1 VNPIADFKYFSKR
14 GLLERIIYATQSAN
28 TSTKGLETMKK
39 LLFFAAVCLAVL
51 GITVS
56 AQTANSGSITGV
68 VKDQNGAAIPGAT
81 VRLINTGTN
90 VTRTATSSGDGVYEI
105 SQIVPGT
112 YRLEVEANNFAKYV
126 QESVTVNVL
135 ARVSLDPELKPAG
148 TTAQVTVTSENTALV
163 ETTKTEVSGV
173 IDRRQMEDLPV
184 NGRSFASLAVLI
196 PGATLAP
203 SFDPT
208 KARVGTF
215 SIGGSSGR
223 NLNITIDGGD
233 NKDNA
238 VGGILQNF
246 SMEGIQE
253 FALST
258 QRFSAANGRSGGALL
273 SVVSKSGTN
282 EFHGSAFGFFRDD
295 ALNANAP
302 KLLAEAR
309 GESTADALK
318 LPFSRQQFGG
328 SFGGPIKKNKAF
340 FFGTV
345 EHTRERGNSFVPVT
359 IQNEIKFLEP
369 LGYKSVALLPQ
380 PFNDTQYTIKTD
392 FNPSNK
398 DALVFRFAGQ
408 NNDALND
415 QAGFLIVNTDLS
427 GGNKSLNTLY
437 NFLGSWT
444 RTLNQRIV
452 NQFVYQYST
461 FDNQILATTDLN
473 NLTFPNG
480 IIVGRNGNVPQQT
493 LQKKHQFRDDLS
505 WIRGNHGFKFG
516 VDFVYEPTLGGLFAF
531 NSAPE
536 YDFFFNPSEISQ
548 NPGQFPQGFN
558 TAQVLPGPIT
568 CSTLVGPSTC
578 TAAQLAGFGVV
589 SEILLSGG
597 DPGFSLRDGAK
608 QFAGYVQD
616 DWKVNRNLTLN
627 LGMRYDVDIGF
638 VDHAHAADNRAY
650 RALKIIGS
658 PFANHVVSDDKNNF
672 SPRIG
677 FAWDFR
683 GNSRSVIRGG
693 YGIYYDQSFL
703 NVPLFAV
710 QQANP
715 EIYATFLNDGDNL
728 SLNSPP
734 PTIPRPLNNPLPGT
748 RGRMLDQDFV
758 SPYSQQWNLGFAQE
772 VGKNMALEFDY
783 VHILGLHE
791 FTSLDINPRIGPLIN
806 AQRNDPTPP
815 RLLAPAFAA
824 HAAELTAAFG
834 TPSPFARITV
844 AQSDGRSRYDAFT
857 VSFKRRY
864 ANKFQLNAHYT
875 LSKAQ
880 AWFGQTGDFGNVAQN
895 QFQKFDPAADFG
907 PTDSDERHRF
917 VISGIFD
924 LKWGFQVAPIFQ
936 LASARNWSVFPDCV
950 CDINKDGVTFEN
962 RDSRDGN
969 DQHSLPPNTMKGDNF
984 SQLNVRV
991 SKFFKFGE
999 QRRLGLFFEA
1009 FNVFNTANFGREF
1022 QNVTGESD
1030 FGKPINFF
1038 GATGFSEP
1046 LGIPFQA
1053 QLGVRFTF

>member
-1 VNPIADFKYFSKR
+1 MR
-14 GLLERIIYATQSAN
+14 LERFKRMLS
-28 TSTKGLETMKK
+28 
-39 LLFFAAVCLAVL
+39 LLFTVVL
-51 GITVS
+51 LFICAQSTLTL
-56 AQTANSGSITGV
+56 AQTANTGVITGV
-68 VKDQNGAAIPGAT
+68 VKNEKGELIPNAK
-81 VRLINTGTN
+81 VRVINTATN
-90 VTRTATSSGDGVYEI
+90 VARETTTSGEGAYEI
-105 SQIVPGT
+105 AQLVPGD
-112 YRLEVEANNFAKYV
+112 YRVEVEASGFSKSI
-126 QESVTVNVL
+126 QEHVTVNVL
-135 ARVSLDPELKPAG
+135 SRVTLEPVLSPAG
-148 TTAQVTVTSENTALV
+148 ASAQVTVTSEAALV
-163 ETTKTEVSGV
+163 ETTKTEVSDV
-173 IDRRQMEDLPV
+173 VDQRQMENLPV

-215 SIGGSSGR
+215 SIGGATGR
-223 NLNITIDGGD
+223 NLNITVDGGD

-273 SVVSKSGTN
+273 SVVSKSGSN
-282 EFHGSAFGFFRDD
+282 ELHGSVFGFFRDE

-302 KLLAEAR
+302 ALLAKANSELFPNP
-309 GESTADALK
+309 ADAVK
-318 LPFSRQQFGG
+318 PPFGRQQFGG
-328 SFGGPIKKNKAF
+328 SFGGPIKKDKAF

-345 EHTRERGNSFVPVT
+345 EHARERGNSIVPGSDQT
-359 IQNEIKFLEP
+359 QIAFLQP
-369 LGYKSVALLPQ
+369 LGYNAVRFLPQ

-392 FNPSNK
+392 FNPSPK
-398 DALVFRFAGQ
+398 HAIAVRFAGE

-415 QAGFLIVNTDLS
+415 QAGFLIVRTDLS
-427 GGNKSLNTLY
+427 GGNKTLNSLY
-437 NFLGSWT
+437 NLLGSWT
-444 RTLNQRIV
+444 YTANSRTV

-461 FDNQILATTDLN
+461 FNNQILATTDLP

-493 LQKKHQFRDDLS
+493 LQKKHQFRDDLTYS
-505 WIRGNHGFKFG
+505 RGNHSFKFG
-516 VDFVYEPTLGGLFAF
+516 GDFVYEPTLGGLFAF

-536 YDFFFNPSEISQ
+536 YDVSFNPSEIAQ

-558 TAQVLPGPIT
+558 TTQVLPGPIT
-568 CSTLVGPSTC
+568 CSSIVGTPTC
-578 TAAQLAGFGVV
+578 TAADLAGVGVV
-589 SEILLSGG
+589 FEILLSGG
-597 DPGFSLRDGAK
+597 DPSFNLRDGAK
-608 QFAGYVQD
+608 QFAGYAQD
-616 DWKVNRNLTLN
+616 DWKVTRRLTLN
-627 LGMRYDVDIGF
+627 LGLRYDVDLGF
-638 VDHAHAADNRAY
+638 VDAGHAAENRAF
-650 RALKIIGS
+650 RALQIIGS
-658 PFANHVVSDDKNNF
+658 GFARTTVKDDKNNF
-672 SPRIG
+672 SPRLG
-677 FAWDFR
+677 FAWDIR
-683 GNSRSVIRGG
+683 GNSRSVLRGG

-710 QQANP
+710 QQANA
-715 EIYATFLNDGDNL
+715 EIYATFLNDGNNL
-728 SLNSPP
+728 SLSSAPP
-734 PTIPRPLNNPLPGT
+734 AIPRPLTNPLSGT
-748 RGRMLDQDFV
+748 RGRMLDPDFE

-772 VGKNMALEFDY
+772 IGKNMALEFDY

-806 AQRNDPTPP
+806 AQRNSPSPP
-815 RLLAPAFAA
+815 RLLAAQFAA

-834 TPSPFARITV
+834 TATPFARITV

-895 QFQKFDPAADFG
+895 QFNKFDPLADFG
-907 PTDSDERHRF
+907 PTDADERHRF
-917 VISGIFD
+917 VVSGIFD

-936 LASARNWSVFPDCV
+936 MASSRPWSVFPDCV
-950 CDINKDGVTFEN
+950 CDTNKDGVVLED
-962 RDSRDGN
+962 RQSRDGN
-969 DQHSLPPNTMKGDNF
+969 DQHHLPPNTMRGDSF

-991 SKFFKFGE
+991 SKFFQWGE
-999 QRRLGLFFEA
+999 RYKLGLFFEA

-1022 QNVTGESD
+1022 QNVTGEPD

-1053 QLGVRFTF
+1053 QLGARFSF